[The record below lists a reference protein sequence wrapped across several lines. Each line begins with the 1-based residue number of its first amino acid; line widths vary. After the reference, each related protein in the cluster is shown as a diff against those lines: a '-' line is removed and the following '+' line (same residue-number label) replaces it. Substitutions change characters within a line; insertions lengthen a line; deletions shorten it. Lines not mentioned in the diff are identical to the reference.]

1 MYQSAEWQERRRSVE
16 AAEQKQTRPPPPVW
30 NKAWWVSGRSAQ
42 TFLWC
47 FKAAA
52 TVSKFRTWCKCCS
65 YFFLFSLFFSCFS
78 VVVIKCLALRATE
91 LRSEA
96 VSERQ
101 HKLLPHIS
109 MNINCLLSIYLII
122 SFQFT
127 QHWEQRWLFFL
138 FFFFRLGE
146 WQQTYASLN

>member
-1 MYQSAEWQERRRSVE
+1 MYRSAEWQERRRSVE
-16 AAEQKQTRPPPPVW
+16 AAEQKQTRPPAPVW

-47 FKAAA
+47 LKQQPQCLNSEHDANIAA
-52 TVSKFRTWCKCCS
+52 TSS
-65 YFFLFSLFFSCFS
+65 YSLFFSLVFS
-78 VVVIKCLALRATE
+78 IVVIKCSALRATE

-109 MNINCLLSIYLII
+109 MNINCLLSTYLII

-138 FFFFRLGE
+138 LFRLGE